1 MKNTLNNGSAVQA
14 SNSLGAN
21 GGILGA
27 AVAQWQKVQDIKIT
41 KGLIDYKH
49 NLNLDRDTHRT
60 AMDIAADQAHLRT
73 AHDFN
78 MVRDAAASKSKLNVA
93 KEEGRQ
99 KRLTNTHTNKSGLKT
114 MEKMTAGQEKAA
126 GLPLSGGIGGT
137 VAGPLQFHGQIQ
149 AFKNGDEY
157 HPLLG
162 MRTDAYANADTNAN
176 SGTGN
181 GNASTA
187 DTSAPK
193 ANTRAKKAKKTGP
206 MFAPAASAN
215 PSKPNNL
222 PVPTR
227 VANPFTGAGVIPSS
241 DSAESA
247 TVTKPKITKTPT
259 NNVRKKAASNPPIT
273 PANEAPDAPSSP
285 VSPVVE
291 PAKQKPVTKT
301 GKRGSL

>member
-60 AMDIAADQAHLRT
+60 AMNIAADQARLSTTHN
-73 AHDFN
+73 FN
-78 MVRDAAASKSKLNVA
+78 MVRDAAASKSKLDVV
-93 KEEGRQ
+93 KEGGRQ
-99 KRLTNTHTNKSGLKT
+99 KRLTTTHTNKSGLKN
-114 MEKMTAGQEKAA
+114 MKDMTAGLETTA
-126 GLPLSGGIGGT
+126 GLPLSGGISAM
-137 VAGPLQFHGQIQ
+137 VAAPNQYQGQIQ
-149 AFKNGDEY
+149 AFKGSDGTY
-157 HPLLG
+157 HPNMG
-162 MRTDAYANADTNAN
+162 MNPAQTAAGNAN

-206 MFAPAASAN
+206 MFAPAASADT
-215 PSKPNNL
+215 SKPNNL

-227 VANPFTGAGVIPSS
+227 VANPFTGAGGFDTADNDRLERHGTVDEINTQKAKNGNGPSAGAIPSS

-247 TVTKPKITKTPT
+247 TVTKPKITKP
-259 NNVRKKAASNPPIT
+259 R
-273 PANEAPDAPSSP
+273 
-285 VSPVVE
+285 
-291 PAKQKPVTKT
+291 VTKT
-301 GKRGSL
+301 QRAEG

>member
-60 AMDIAADQAHLRT
+60 AMGIAADQARLST
-73 AHDFN
+73 AHNFN
-78 MVRDAAASKSKLNVA
+78 MVRDAAASKNKLDVA
-93 KEEGRQ
+93 KEGGRQ
-99 KRLTNTHTNKSGLKT
+99 KRLTTTHTNKSGLKT
-114 MEKMTAGQEKAA
+114 MKDMTAGLETAA
-126 GLPLSGGIGGT
+126 GLPLSGGISAL
-137 VAGPLQFHGQIQ
+137 VAAPGQFQGQLQALKG
-149 AFKNGDEY
+149 
-157 HPLLG
+157 HPHLG
-162 MRTDAYANADTNAN
+162 IKPGAGNAN

-206 MFAPAASAN
+206 MFAPAASAD
-215 PSKPNNL
+215 PSKQNNL

-227 VANPFTGAGVIPSS
+227 VANPFTGAGGFDTADNDRLERYGTVDSMNAQKAKNGNGPSAGAIPSS

-247 TVTKPKITKTPT
+247 TVTKPKITKP
-259 NNVRKKAASNPPIT
+259 R
-273 PANEAPDAPSSP
+273 
-285 VSPVVE
+285 
-291 PAKQKPVTKT
+291 VTKT
-301 GKRGSL
+301 QRAEG